1 MAYLSR
7 RRRSKGFDGKNL
19 AVKESQI
26 KGEGDD
32 EQEREVGTEQT
43 EENADV
49 KSVVQW
55 EKRGDRRGGRREG
68 E

>member
-1 MAYLSR
+1 M
-7 RRRSKGFDGKNL
+7 
-19 AVKESQI
+19 KESQI